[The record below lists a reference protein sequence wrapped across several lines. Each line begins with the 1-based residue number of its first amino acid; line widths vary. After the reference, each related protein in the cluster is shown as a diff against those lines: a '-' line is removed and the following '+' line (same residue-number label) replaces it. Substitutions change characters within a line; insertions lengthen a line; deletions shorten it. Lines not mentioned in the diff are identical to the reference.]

1 MASRFDENRANG
13 SDILTSVTPEG
24 ILAVI
29 VVAGVIAAMATNRVA
44 VETAMVAGL
53 LILVL
58 LGTVDPQAALSG
70 FAHPAVIAISALFVV
85 AAGLRETGAT
95 TVAAPLLLGRPKSVA
110 LAQLRLMAPVALL
123 SAFINNTP
131 VVAMYLPLVH
141 DWANRIRI
149 SPSKFLIPLSFASLL
164 GGQLTLIGSASN
176 LIVMGLYLQYLQ
188 SAGLPA
194 PSHVLE
200 FWGPALLGLPAA
212 VVGIAYLMLASRV
225 LIPDR
230 LAVPDDLSEAEEWTV
245 DMEVIPGSLLAGARI
260 ESSALRGRRG
270 LRLYEIERN
279 GTVIE
284 SPAPDTRLEAG
295 DRLGFTGNLDSIVAL
310 WRVRGLAPPER
321 RKSGVVTDPDK
332 RELVEAIVAPGSSLV
347 GRTVRETRFRTL
359 FNAAVVAIR
368 RGGATVRARIRDIRL
383 EPGDTLLLE
392 APKGFVRSHRS
403 SRHFYVVFA
412 IPGFVATRHN
422 RLRRAVAVFLL
433 LVAGLIAAPWEPVVV
448 CLAAAVLMVVLGC
461 VRPPR
466 ALAEVSLQVI
476 VAIAAAL
483 GMSAAL
489 EQTGAASVIAGWLLD
504 ACRDIGLGDRGM
516 LFVMILTASGFSQVI
531 TKNGAA
537 ALMFPVAKATADAL
551 NVHIEPFAFSL
562 IFGCGLSFLSPVAY
576 QTNLMVY
583 GPGGYRF
590 LDFPRIGAPLTIVLA
605 TLGAL
610 LCPLAF
616 PFRPMP

>member
-1 MASRFDENRANG
+1 M
-13 SDILTSVTPEG
+13 V
-24 ILAVI
+24 

-44 VETAMVAGL
+44 VETAMLAGL
-53 LILVL
+53 VVLVL

-70 FAHPAVIAISALFVV
+70 FAHPAVVAIAALFVV
-85 AAGLRETGAT
+85 VAGLRETGAT
-95 TVAAPLLLGRPKSVA
+95 TFVAPLLLGRPKTVA
-110 LAQLRLMAPVALL
+110 LAQFRLMAPVALL

-149 SPSKFLIPLSFASLL
+149 SPSKVLIPLSFASLL

-212 VVGIAYLMLASRV
+212 VVGIAYLMVASRV

-230 LAVPDDLSEAEEWTV
+230 LAVRDDLSEAEEWTV
-245 DMEVIPGSLLAGARI
+245 DMEVIPGSVLAGARI
-260 ESSALRGRRG
+260 ESSAIREREG

-321 RKSGVVTDPDK
+321 RKSGVVADPDK

-368 RGGATVRARIRDIRL
+368 RGGATVRARISDIRF
-383 EPGDTLLLE
+383 EPGDALLLE
-392 APKGFVRSHRS
+392 ASKGFVRSHRS

-412 IPGFVATRHN
+412 LPGFVATRHI
-422 RLRRAVAVFLL
+422 RFRRAAAVFLL

-448 CLAAAVLMVVLGC
+448 CLSAALLMVVLGC
-461 VRPPR
+461 VRAPR

-489 EQTGAASVIAGWLLD
+489 EQTGAASVIAESLLS
-504 ACRDIGLGDRGM
+504 ACRDIGLGDRGT
-516 LFVMILTASGFSQVI
+516 LFVLILTAAGFSQVI
-531 TKNGAA
+531 TQNGAA

-562 IFGCGLSFLSPVAY
+562 IFGCGLTFLTPVGY

-590 LDFPRIGAPLTIVLA
+590 LDFTRIGAPLTILLA
-605 TLGAL
+605 ALGAL
-610 LCPLAF
+610 ICPLAF
-616 PFRPMP
+616 PFRPVP